1 MSRRRSLHARPW
13 AGTVSLGLAT
23 SALTYA
29 SPALADEL
37 ALSTSTTSNVFTFEP
52 ADGVDLATSASFALA
67 SLVFQALPPNAS
79 PPIGPSYDRET
90 ASVRGDA
97 SSIRAPRL
105 AETTVP
111 SWAAGVAALLTVQL
125 PIGVGLYDGF
135 SNGDWRETFEIIAG
149 AGQSVSFSLFTSE
162 SLKRAFGRLRPD
174 FLGRV
179 ALYERTCAAD
189 PDAEACKEAET
200 TAFLDGQ
207 ISFPSGHTAIAF
219 SAAGYSALV
228 LGGRFIWGAQG
239 SEISAPIAGLTNL
252 AMLGAATWIGVS
264 RLEDHHHHAT
274 DVLAG
279 MGIGLFWSNVAYWTR
294 FELSGRVR
302 EDNAVQLGPGPGTA
316 GLSLSG
322 LL

>member
-1 MSRRRSLHARPW
+1 
-13 AGTVSLGLAT
+13 
-23 SALTYA
+23 
-29 SPALADEL
+29 
-37 ALSTSTTSNVFTFEP
+37 
-52 ADGVDLATSASFALA
+52 
-67 SLVFQALPPNAS
+67 
-79 PPIGPSYDRET
+79 
-90 ASVRGDA
+90 VRGDA

-105 AETTVP
+105 ANTTVP

-179 ALYERTCAAD
+179 AAYERACAKD
-189 PDAEACKEAET
+189 PDGEACSEAET

-219 SAAGYSALV
+219 SAAGYSALA
-228 LGGRFIWGAQG
+228 LGGRFIWGARG
-239 SEISAPIAGLTNL
+239 SEVSAPLAGLTNL
-252 AMLGAATWIGVS
+252 AILGAATWIGVS

-274 DVLAG
+274 DVVAG
-279 MGIGLFWSNVAYWTR
+279 MGIGLFWSNIAYWTR
-294 FELSGRVR
+294 FDLGGRVR
-302 EDNAVQLGPGPGTA
+302 TESPVQLGPGPGTA